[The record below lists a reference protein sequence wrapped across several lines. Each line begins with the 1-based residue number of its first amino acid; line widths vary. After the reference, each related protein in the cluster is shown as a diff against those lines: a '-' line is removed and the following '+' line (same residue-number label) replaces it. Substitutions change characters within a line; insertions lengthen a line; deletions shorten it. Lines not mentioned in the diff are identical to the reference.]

1 MSGKRAIFGAL
12 ALLFLV
18 TFLVDLSDGK
28 LGNRPR
34 TGEPVDHVDHVVS
47 AHVHHLDRGLMV
59 ELPPPSARPQ
69 YYLVTLIL
77 PKELYADAFYAG
89 CHSSGGIPLSR
100 PRLHARCPIFSF
112 CMSIFMLTPVS

>member
-1 MSGKRAIFGAL
+1 MPGKRAIFRAL

-34 TGEPVDHVDHVVS
+34 TGEPVDHGIMGS
-47 AHVHHLDRGLMV
+47 AHVPTWTVAPWSSYRRHRKTPI
-59 ELPPPSARPQ
+59 LP
-69 YYLVTLIL
+69 VTLVL